1 MARRLSKGARRGYMP
16 RELTPEAPPPFQRAW
31 LAPRY
36 WPLWLGIGVY
46 WCVSKLPWRVRR
58 QLGNWVGALAER
70 YGERRQR
77 IIDLNLSWCFPELNA
92 DERRDMARAFFRTFG
107 CIAVDYGVL
116 WWGAEDKVERMIR
129 VHGTENIDQLRAQG
143 RNVILIT
150 GHTVALDFGAAAF
163 ILRYRVTGPMNEAR
177 NPIINWFIARGRLRF
192 GHRHGGHLFSR
203 AANVRAWIGKVREGE
218 LMYYLPDEDLGGTEK
233 VTFAPFFGVPMATL
247 TALGRIAK
255 MARASVV
262 PVMTFYND
270 NDGGYDVHVGAP
282 LDDYPS
288 GDEQRD
294 ADQQNQALEQ
304 LIHIHPE
311 QYMWSL
317 RMFQTR
323 PEGEPNPYK
332 ALTNKA

>member
-16 RELTPEAPPPFQRAW
+16 RVVSHEEPPPFQRAW
-31 LAPRY
+31 LAPRH
-36 WPLWLGIGVY
+36 WGLWLGLGVY

-58 QLGNWVGALAER
+58 LLGRGIGALAQR
-70 YGERRQR
+70 HGERRRR
-77 IIDLNLSWCFPELNA
+77 IIDLNLSWCFPELST
-92 DERRDMARAFFRTFG
+92 EQRREMARAFFRVFG

-116 WWGAEDKVERMIR
+116 WWGSERRVERMIR
-129 VHGTENIDQLRAQG
+129 VHGIDNIERLRHEG

-163 ILRYRVTGPMNEAR
+163 VLRYPMTGPMNEAR
-177 NPIINWFIARGRLRF
+177 NPVVNWLIARGRVRF
-192 GHRHGGHLFSR
+192 MRRHGGHLFSR
-203 AANVRAWIGKVREGE
+203 AANVRAWIATVRGGE

-233 VTFAPFFGVPMATL
+233 VVFAPFFGVPMATL
-247 TALGRIAK
+247 TALGRMAK
-255 MARASVV
+255 LARASVV
-262 PVMTFYND
+262 PVMTFYNED
-270 NDGGYDVHVGAP
+270 DGGYDVHVGAP

-288 GDEQRD
+288 DSEQRD
-294 ADQQNQALEQ
+294 AEQQNQALEQ

-323 PEGEPNPYK
+323 PEGEANPYK
-332 ALTNKA
+332 ALKGEG